1 MRISDWSSDVCSS
14 DLRNQPLR
22 PQLVP
27 RHAAG
32 SPGAAGAQPELAAAA
47 LALLRLWPAA
57 VPGHDAVGAAD
68 DRHRFGARRRARPR
82 GQLGGSRT
90 EAGLR
95 PAAGLPRSAEHTSEL
110 QSLMRTSYAVFFLQ
124 KKNNN

>member
-1 MRISDWSSDVCSS
+1 MRLPPPIATRTDTLFPYTTRVRSLC
-14 DLRNQPLR
+14 RNQPLR

-82 GQLGGSRT
+82 DRKSTRLNS
-90 EAGLR
+90 
-95 PAAGLPRSAEHTSEL
+95 SH
-110 QSLMRTSYAVFFLQ
+110 
-124 KKNNN
+124 